1 MKTTKEKI
9 EVMKAYEEG
18 KTIEH
23 KNKDGDKWFEVSTP
37 SWNWRDYDY
46 RVKEEPKYRPYKDTE
61 EMIND
66 FCERF
71 GVKRTNFGE
80 PFIWVKSKDVG
91 ILIIRKC
98 LITEFYLKAVILG
111 SNNEVSHLSEL
122 FDDYTYLDGS
132 LCGKLEN

>member
-1 MKTTKEKI
+1 MKTIKEMI

-23 KNKDGDKWFEVSTP
+23 KTKDGDKWFEVIAP
-37 SWNWRDYDY
+37 SWNWWSYDY
-46 RVKEEPKYRPYKDTE
+46 RVKEEPKYIPYKDTE

-80 PFIWVKSKDVG
+80 PFIWVKNKNKDTRKY
-91 ILIIRKC
+91 LIDKFDSNSV
-98 LITEFYLKAVILG
+98 TLG
-111 SNNEVSHLSEL
+111 SYTDFHRLSEL
-122 FDDYTYLDGS
+122 FDNFTYLDDS
-132 LCGKLEN
+132 PCGKLEN

>member
-1 MKTTKEKI
+1 MKKTTAEMI

-18 KTIEH
+18 KKIEH
-23 KNKDGDKWFEVSTP
+23 KSKDGDKWFEVSAP

-46 RVKEEPKYRPYKDTE
+46 RVKEEPKYRPYVDTE

-80 PFIWVKSKDVG
+80 PFIWIMHKTCKR
-91 ILIIRKC
+91 LIISYDVNSVYVQYC
-98 LITEFYLKAVILG
+98 SEIENITMQ
-111 SNNEVSHLSEL
+111 EL
-122 FDDYTYLDGS
+122 LDNFTYLDGS
-132 LCGKLEN
+132 ICGVINC